1 MKKQATA
8 VSLRTALWRVALSQ
22 LLPLAVL
29 SLIALALTLVDGQ
42 SLAAL
47 GDSLVNTSELHLLAM
62 SMGPVMGVRHWLADP
77 CIGFYPA
84 ALAPGLLLTV
94 AGFMRLR
101 QTSGQ
106 VMASIGLWAWTWA
119 SWLGMSLNY

>member
-1 MKKQATA
+1 MGDG
-8 VSLRTALWRVALSQ
+8 
-22 LLPLAVL
+22 
-29 SLIALALTLVDGQ
+29 LVG
-42 SLAAL
+42 AF
-47 GDSLVNTSELHLLAM
+47 VLHLLAM
-62 SMGPVMGVRHWLADP
+62 SMGPVMGVQHWLANP
-77 CIGFYPA
+77 SIGFYPA

-119 SWLGMSLNY
+119 SWLGLSLNY

>member
-1 MKKQATA
+1 MKQQATT
-8 VSLRTALWRVALSQ
+8 VSLRTALRRVALSQ
-22 LLPLAVL
+22 LLPIAGL
-29 SLIALALTLVDGQ
+29 SLIALALALVNGKPL
-42 SLAAL
+42 LAW

-62 SMGPVMGVRHWLADP
+62 TMGPVMGMQHWLLDP
-77 CIGFYPA
+77 SIGFYPA

-101 QTSGQ
+101 HTSGQ

-119 SWLGMSLNY
+119 SWLGMSLSY

>member
-1 MKKQATA
+1 MKQQAKT

-22 LLPLAVL
+22 LLPVALVTL
-29 SLIALALTLVDGQ
+29 LITAHALADGK

-47 GDSLVNTSELHLLAM
+47 GDSLVGASELHLMAM
-62 SMGPVMGVRHWLADP
+62 TAGPVLGVQRWLADP
-77 CIGFYPA
+77 SIGFYPA

-119 SWLGMSLNY
+119 SWLGLSLNY

>member
-1 MKKQATA
+1 MA
-8 VSLRTALWRVALSQ
+8 
-22 LLPLAVL
+22 
-29 SLIALALTLVDGQ
+29 LVDGK

-47 GDSLVNTSELHLLAM
+47 GDSLVNASELHLFAM
-62 SMGPVMGVRHWLADP
+62 SMGPVLGVRHWLADP
-77 CIGFYPA
+77 SIGYYPA

-119 SWLGMSLNY
+119 SWLGMSLSY